1 MILILGGSFSDC
13 FIPSC
18 ENGFAAGGDL
28 DEPEM
33 LICGLGVSVGVGVG
47 AFESAAVGSELEV
60 SAEEL
65 AVPSFASRL
74 LRIYES
80 QLPDMQGRR
89 QKEIPCPHLTLNL
102 T

>member
-1 MILILGGSFSDC
+1 MLIFGGSFSDC

-33 LICGLGVSVGVGVG
+33 LICGLGVSVGVDVG
-47 AFESAAVGSELEV
+47 AFESVAVGSELEV
-60 SAEEL
+60 SADEL
-65 AVPSFASRL
+65 AGAGAAVPSLASRL

-80 QLPDMQGRR
+80 QLLYM
-89 QKEIPCPHLTLNL
+89 
-102 T
+102 

>member
-13 FIPSC
+13 FTPSC
-18 ENGFAAGGDL
+18 ENGFAAWGDF

-33 LICGLGVSVGVGVG
+33 LIWGLGVSVGVGVA
-47 AFESAAVGSELEV
+47 AFESVAVGSELEA
-60 SAEEL
+60 STEFEGAGA

-80 QLPDMQGRR
+80 QLLDMQGHER
-89 QKEIPCPHLTLNL
+89 
-102 T
+102 

>member
-1 MILILGGSFSDC
+1 MLIFGGSFSDC

-47 AFESAAVGSELEV
+47 VIESIAVGSELEV
-60 SAEEL
+60 SADEL
-65 AVPSFASRL
+65 AGVGAAFPNLASRL

-80 QLPDMQGRR
+80 QLL
-89 QKEIPCPHLTLNL
+89 HV
-102 T
+102 